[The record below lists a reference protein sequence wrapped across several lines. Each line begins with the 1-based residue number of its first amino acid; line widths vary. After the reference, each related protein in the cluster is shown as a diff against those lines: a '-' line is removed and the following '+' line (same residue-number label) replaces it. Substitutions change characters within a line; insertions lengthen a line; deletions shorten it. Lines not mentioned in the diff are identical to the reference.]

1 VSGQLHAL
9 ADQPSRK
16 ETPVPMKLIVG
27 QLIEKVL
34 AFYGSRRLVN
44 MFIRTRHW
52 ILQTKLHLC
61 FERA

>member
-1 VSGQLHAL
+1 
-9 ADQPSRK
+9 
-16 ETPVPMKLIVG
+16 
-27 QLIEKVL
+27 
-34 AFYGSRRLVN
+34 